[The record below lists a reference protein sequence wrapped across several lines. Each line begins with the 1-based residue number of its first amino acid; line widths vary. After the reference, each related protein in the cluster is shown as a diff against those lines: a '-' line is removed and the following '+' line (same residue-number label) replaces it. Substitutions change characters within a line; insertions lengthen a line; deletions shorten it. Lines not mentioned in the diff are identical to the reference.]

1 MAYNSTIDLIESDES
16 KSSSPQIPDDNLQ
29 AIENNNNIRKIKEN
43 KITSHKN
50 TSKNLKSIINPR
62 K

>member
-16 KSSSPQIPDDNLQ
+16 KSSSPQISDDNLQ

-43 KITSHKN
+43 KTTSHKN

>member
-43 KITSHKN
+43 KITSHKK

>member
-1 MAYNSTIDLIESDES
+1 MAYNSTIDLIENDES

>member
-1 MAYNSTIDLIESDES
+1 MAYNSTIDLIDNDEP
-16 KSSSPQIPDDNLQ
+16 KPSSPQILDDNLQ

>member
-1 MAYNSTIDLIESDES
+1 MAYNSTIDLIENDES

-43 KITSHKN
+43 KTTSHKN

>member
-43 KITSHKN
+43 KTTSHKN

>member
-1 MAYNSTIDLIESDES
+1 MAYNSTIDLIDNDEP
-16 KSSSPQIPDDNLQ
+16 KPPSPQIPDDNLQ
-29 AIENNNNIRKIKEN
+29 AIENNNNIKKIKEN